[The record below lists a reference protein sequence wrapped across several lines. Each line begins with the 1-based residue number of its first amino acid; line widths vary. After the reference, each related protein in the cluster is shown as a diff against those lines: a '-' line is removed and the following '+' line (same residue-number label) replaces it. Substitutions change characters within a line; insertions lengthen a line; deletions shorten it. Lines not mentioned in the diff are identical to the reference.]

1 MYPDNG
7 GGGQFGGPR
16 TSTKP
21 TRREPSRRSVDCMS
35 KRPIFLIDPTG
46 LGDEELADM
55 VCQALQVYWR
65 ATGEIP
71 QQSSE
76 PE

>member
-1 MYPDNG
+1 
-7 GGGQFGGPR
+7 
-16 TSTKP
+16 
-21 TRREPSRRSVDCMS
+21 MS